1 MIAKY
6 KLGHAERMM
15 HPFRHSYTIVYRVI
29 ALIDIPRHGVK
40 AGEIGGYVD
49 HKKVLSQKGDCW
61 IGNEAF
67 ALDKSS
73 VTGDAVVKDYAIVS
87 DTTVTGQAAVYG
99 KAQVSEMPGLK
110 ESRVFGSAQVYGDA
124 QVVSS
129 SISGYSKVYEAAVVN
144 RAVVTEYSEIFGYAK
159 IMGPAISIE
168 DSKVYG
174 HAEIHH
180 YADVTNSNIHCQ
192 VIVHHSADVEDSILT
207 HNRVVKEDDYVT
219 EQDMTKSARKFGG
232 KTLNCGI
239 DGVEMATCANLYQ
252 ENTSQPEVL
261 AVPLP
266 VHSFAV
272 SSPERKRLDDIE
284 QKYAEYEKDI
294 VKIIKYP
301 IMTDLTNAYTA
312 SFNSALRKTQRLY
325 DEGEM
330 TAYKDSL
337 DTLDDAFHIA
347 ESNARKISLSQL
359 LPDERNKV
367 TDARQMLALAMDE
380 ASSETEKKN
389 AFKAAMRNLEGI
401 VAVPDAAVTSLR
413 QQIGLLEIEA

>member
-15 HPFRHSYTIVYRVI
+15 HPFRHSYMTVYRVI

-40 AGEIGGYVD
+40 AGEVGGYVD

-61 IGNEAF
+61 IGGEAF
-67 ALDKSS
+67 VLDKSI
-73 VTGDAVVKDYAIVS
+73 VINDAIVKDYAIVAN
-87 DTTVTGQAAVYG
+87 TTVGGHAAVYG
-99 KAQVSEMPGLK
+99 RAKVSEMPGLR
-110 ESRVFGSAQVYGDA
+110 ESRIVGSAQVYGDA

-129 SISGYSKVYEAAVVN
+129 SINDYSKVYEAAMVN
-144 RAVVTEYSEIFGYAK
+144 RANVSEYSEIFGYAK
-159 IMGPAISIE
+159 IMGPSVSID

-180 YADVTNSNIHCQ
+180 YADVTNSSIHCQ
-192 VIVHHSADVEDSILT
+192 VIVHKSAGVEDSILA
-207 HNRVVKEDDYVT
+207 HNKVVKEDDYVT
-219 EQDMTKSARKFGG
+219 EQDMTKSSRKFAG

-239 DGVEMATCANLYQ
+239 NGVEMETCANLYQ

-261 AVPLP
+261 PVPLSS
-266 VHSFAV
+266 HSFTV

-301 IMTDLTNAYTA
+301 IMTDLTNTYTA
-312 SFNSALRKTQRLY
+312 SFSSALRKTQRLY